1 MTSQVSVY
9 HEVRGTVLWITLNR
23 PDAMNA
29 LDDAVADG
37 LAAGLDAATADN
49 ALRCVIIRA

>member
-29 LDDAVADG
+29 LNDAVADG